1 MKRSN
6 ALRAKCTILRELDR
20 VLARQSA
27 DNSGSTSYSTTERD

>member
-20 VLARQSA
+20 RLAEQNTGAARA
-27 DNSGSTSYSTTERD
+27 PSYSTSERA